1 MKNPDQKKAPLN
13 DLVEYIPHR
22 FNRSRGADKTPF
34 QGWPTDEIDRTWLS
48 AYAPGIL
55 SSLTPSQASLL
66 PDTTTRIPVPGREN
80 EYQATVDVFH
90 QMHCLDVVRMALYR
104 NRYDKHFY
112 FQNGTVDEC
121 KWVHVGL
128 FPPPIPIPI
137 PKTLKKKTENGKER
151 NRRKLIKWSRSLSR
165 SGEASTHVFGRHFH
179 GSLPME

>member
-1 MKNPDQKKAPLN
+1 APLN

-121 KWVHVGL
+121 KWVHVVDHCLDQVRQALMCSADISMVPYQWSDVVQGTRPMVNNMHTCRNYTKIL
-128 FPPPIPIPI
+128 
-137 PKTLKKKTENGKER
+137 EWAKER
-151 NRRKLIKWSRSLSR
+151 AL
-165 SGEASTHVFGRHFH
+165 
-179 GSLPME
+179 